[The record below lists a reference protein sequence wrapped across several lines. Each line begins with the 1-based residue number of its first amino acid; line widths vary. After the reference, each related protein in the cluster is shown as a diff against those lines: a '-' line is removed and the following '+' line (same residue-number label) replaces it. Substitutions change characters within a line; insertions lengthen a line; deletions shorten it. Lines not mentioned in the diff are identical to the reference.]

1 MLKTGW
7 FKDMIMSELPVKI
20 KKNKKHT

>member
-7 FKDMIMSELPVKI
+7 FKDVIMSELPVTI